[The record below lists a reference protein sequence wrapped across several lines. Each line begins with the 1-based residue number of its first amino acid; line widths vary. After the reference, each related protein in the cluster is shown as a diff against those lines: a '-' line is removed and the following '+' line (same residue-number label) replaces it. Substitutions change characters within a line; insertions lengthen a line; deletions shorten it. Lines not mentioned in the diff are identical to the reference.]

1 MSDATLESE
10 KAKIEECLCVDLLS
24 SEDSDED
31 GSFIIHPLPW
41 RSRKVDNILRS
52 LDRKVDRKKSKRSK
66 LMTFHRNEG
75 SISSRPKPPK
85 GYFSE
90 WILKK

>member
-24 SEDSDED
+24 SKDSDED

-41 RSRKVDNILRS
+41 RSQKVD
-52 LDRKVDRKKSKRSK
+52 D
-66 LMTFHRNEG
+66 T
-75 SISSRPKPPK
+75 
-85 GYFSE
+85 YFEVWIERLTAKNLSE
-90 WILKK
+90 AS